1 MTEVLKMILES
12 IVLVG
17 PNLIMNN
24 KILKVSIIGYFTLQL
39 QARFPDELPKV
50 RYFHVDGVMF

>member
-1 MTEVLKMILES
+1 MTEVLKITFES

-24 KILKVSIIGYFTLQL
+24 RTKSL
-39 QARFPDELPKV
+39 RCP
-50 RYFHVDGVMF
+50 